1 MTDSA
6 TGAGAHAH
14 GSPSLI
20 EKIRTVQVQTSEPYD
35 AIVIGSGISGGWAA
49 KELTEKGLRTLV
61 LERGR
66 NVEHGTDYVTEHRTP
81 WETPFNGRGDRRHTE
96 ERQFRQVKAGPYNEN
111 TAHWYVDDVDHPYET
126 TADDTPDEFLW
137 VRGHHLGGRSVM
149 WGRQSYRL
157 SDMDF
162 TANEREGR
170 GTRWP
175 VGYDDIAPWYSHVEK
190 FVGITGEKMNL
201 RQLPDSEFLPP
212 MAMTAVEK
220 HVRQTLTDRYAGRPM
235 TIGRAAILTQ
245 PHEGRAGCH
254 YCGPC
259 DRGCTAGAYF
269 CSLSSTLPAAQA
281 TGRLTVRP
289 DSIVHSLIY
298 DETTDRVTGVRVI
311 DRQTKEAME
320 FSARV
325 IFLNASTLGTAQILL
340 NTKTPRF
347 PDGLGNQS
355 GLLGKG
361 IMDHHFKCGAT
372 GDIEGYEDRYTFG
385 NRPNGIYIPRFQ
397 NLPWESASNRDF
409 TRGYGYQGGSGRS
422 GWGRGAAEAGVGV
435 ALKESL
441 REPGQ
446 WSFLM
451 LPFGETLAYD
461 DNLIE
466 LTDQTDQWGIPIP
479 RMVGSIREN
488 ELRMREGM
496 KTDGAEMLEA
506 AGAKNINTFDEAYRL
521 GEGIHEMGTARMS
534 ATPETGCVDA
544 NNRVHEIPNLY
555 VTDGAFMT
563 SAGCQ
568 NPSLTYMAFT
578 ARAANHAV
586 EALKNGDLRA

>member
-1 MTDSA
+1 MQHHDDH
-6 TGAGAHAH
+6 GAAFVTKAQ
-14 GSPSLI
+14 
-20 EKIRTVQVQTSEPYD
+20 TVQVQASSEPYD
-35 AIVIGSGISGGWAA
+35 AIVVGSGISGGWAA
-49 KELTEKGLRTLV
+49 KELTEKGLRVLV

-66 NVEHGTDYVTEHRTP
+66 HVEHGEDYVTEHRAP
-81 WETPFNGRGDRRHTE
+81 WETPFRGRGDRRQVE
-96 ERQFRQVKAGPYNEN
+96 ERKFRQSKAGPFNEN

-126 TADDTPDEFLW
+126 APDDDPNEFLW
-137 VRGHHLGGRSVM
+137 VRGYHLGGRSIM
-149 WGRQSYRL
+149 WGRQCYRL

-175 VGYDDIAPWYSHVEK
+175 VGYDDVAPWYSYVER
-190 FVGITGEKMNL
+190 FAGITGERLGL
-201 RQLPDSEFLPP
+201 RNLPDSEFLP
-212 MAMTAVEK
+212 AMPLTAVEE
-220 HVRQTLTDRYAGRPM
+220 HVRQSIAGRFNGRPM

-245 PHEGRAGCH
+245 AHNGRAGCH

-259 DRGCTAGAYF
+259 DRGCSAGAYF
-269 CSLSSTLPAAQA
+269 CSLSTTLPAANA

-289 DSIVHSLIY
+289 NSIVHSLVY
-298 DETTDRVTGVRVI
+298 DESADRVTGVRVV
-311 DRQTKEAME
+311 DAETKEALE
-320 FSARV
+320 FSSRLV
-325 IFLNASTLGTAQILL
+325 FLNASAIGSAMILL

-361 IMDHHFKCGAT
+361 IMDHHFKCGAS
-372 GDIEGYEDRYTFG
+372 GEIEGFEDRYTFG

-397 NLPWESASNRDF
+397 NLPWEPSSNRDF
-409 TRGYGYQGGSGRS
+409 VRGYGYQGGSSRA
-422 GWGRGAAEAGVGV
+422 GWGRGAGAPGVGV
-435 ALKESL
+435 ELKASL

-446 WSFLM
+446 WSFNM
-451 LPFGETLAYD
+451 FPFGETLAYD
-461 DNLIE
+461 DNRVE
-466 LTDQTDQWGIPIP
+466 LTDQEDQWGIPIP
-479 RMVGSIREN
+479 RIMGSIRDN
-488 ELRMREGM
+488 EFRMREGM
-496 KTDGAEMLEA
+496 KSDGAEMLEA
-506 AGAKNINTFDEAYRL
+506 AGARNVQVYDAPYRL

-578 ARAANHAV
+578 ARAVDHAV
-586 EALKNGDLRA
+586 EAVNRGDLRV

>member
-1 MTDSA
+1 MQPH
-6 TGAGAHAH
+6 HA
-14 GSPSLI
+14 SSSIAKLQ
-20 EKIRTVQVQTSEPYD
+20 TVQVKQTSEVYD

-49 KELTEKGLRTLV
+49 KELTEKGLKTLV

-66 NVEHGTDYVTEHRTP
+66 NVEHGTDYVTEHRAP
-81 WETPFNGRGDRRHTE
+81 WETPFRGRGDRRHAE

-126 TADDTPDEFLW
+126 EDETENEVLW
-137 VRGHHLGGRSVM
+137 VRGHHLGGRSIM
-149 WGRQSYRL
+149 WGRQCYRL

-175 VGYDDIAPWYSHVEK
+175 VGYDDIAPWYSYVER
-190 FVGITGEKMNL
+190 FAGISGEALGL
-201 RQLPDSEFLPP
+201 RQLPDSEFLP
-212 MAMTAVEK
+212 AMPLTAVETRVK
-220 HVRQTLTDRYAGRPM
+220 ESIARDFNGRPM
-235 TIGRAAILTQ
+235 TIGRTAILTQ
-245 PHEGRAGCH
+245 PHEGRGGCH

-259 DRGCTAGAYF
+259 DRGCSAGAYF

-281 TGRLTVRP
+281 TGNLTIRP
-289 DSIVHSLIY
+289 DSIVHSLVY
-298 DETTDRVTGVRVI
+298 DEASDRVTGVRVI
-311 DRQTKEAME
+311 DRETKEEME
-320 FSARV
+320 FSAKLV
-325 IFLNASTLGTAQILL
+325 FLNASAFGSTQILM

-361 IMDHHFKCGAT
+361 IMDHHFKVGAY
-372 GDIEGYEDRYTFG
+372 GEMPGFEDRTTYG

-397 NLPWESASNRDF
+397 NLPWEPSSNRDF
-409 TRGYGYQGGSGRS
+409 VRGYGYQGGSGRA
-422 GWGRGAAEAGVGV
+422 GWGRGAGQPGVGV
-435 ALKESL
+435 ALKEAL

-446 WSFLM
+446 WSFTM
-451 LPFGETLAYD
+451 YPFGEVLAYD
-461 DNLIE
+461 DNRIE
-466 LTDQTDQWGIPIP
+466 LTDETDAWGLPIP
-479 RMVGSIREN
+479 RIVGSIRDN
-488 ELRMREGM
+488 ERRMREGM
-496 KTDGAEMLEA
+496 KNDGAEMLEA
-506 AGAKNINTFDEAYRL
+506 AGAVNVGTFEDAYRL

-544 NNRVHEIPNLY
+544 WNRVHEIPNLY
-555 VTDGAFMT
+555 VTDGSFMT

-578 ARAANHAV
+578 ARAVDHAV
-586 EALKNGDLRA
+586 EAVNRGDLRV